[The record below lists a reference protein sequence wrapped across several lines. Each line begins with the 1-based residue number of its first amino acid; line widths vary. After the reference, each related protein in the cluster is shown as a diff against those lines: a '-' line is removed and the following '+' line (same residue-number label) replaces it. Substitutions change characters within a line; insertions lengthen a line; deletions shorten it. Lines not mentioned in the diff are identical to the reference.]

1 MLGPQKE
8 EVLLFDLGG
17 VLVDFA
23 GFEELHL
30 LLREKPTSAAIREK
44 WIRSA
49 AIREFESGE
58 ITAAS
63 FARRFVVEWH
73 LSLSPE
79 EILRRFS
86 GWSRGLYPGAARL
99 LHHLSGTHRIACL
112 SNSNE
117 VHGPSQRRWLD
128 GVVEKFFFS
137 FEMGLAKPDSAIF
150 DLTIRSLGVPA
161 SRIAYFDDTPINVEA
176 AAEAGMTAF
185 HVRGLQELTHTL
197 REFGVLPD

>member
-1 MLGPQKE
+1 MSGRQKE

-23 GFEELHL
+23 GFEELPL
-30 LLREKPTSAAIREK
+30 LLQEKPTSAAIQEK

-58 ITAAS
+58 IMAAS

-79 EILRRFS
+79 EFLRRFS

-99 LHHLSGTHRIACL
+99 LHHLSSTHRIACL

-117 VHGPSQRRWLD
+117 LHGPSQRRWLD
-128 GVVEKFFFS
+128 GIVERFFFS

-150 DLTIRSLGVPA
+150 DLAIK
-161 SRIAYFDDTPINVEA
+161 
-176 AAEAGMTAF
+176 
-185 HVRGLQELTHTL
+185 
-197 REFGVLPD
+197 